1 MKIKMQ
7 YKKSTKNTHVFE
19 EINEDDTLMKDVEA
33 SIPSL
38 YIRKR
43 AFNNVPTTIHVEVTY
58 D

>member
-19 EINEDDTLMKDVEA
+19 EINEDDTLMKDAQA

-38 YIRKR
+38 YIRKQ
-43 AFNNVPTTIHVEVTY
+43 AFSGLPTTIHVEVTY
-58 D
+58 E